1 MGPFHCWKITMAWGS
16 MLENPSGHLQLEID
30 KKDELWFPS
39 WCSKW
44 LLKWLQGCKS
54 NFKKEFEDTVFIEFL
69 FFGWTGCFSFSWI
82 SSPFPTH
89 DVWLLFQVSSL
100 FVAFRSW
107 SHGFKAL
114 YNLGPAK
121 TLEKPCGSSR
131 LIKGPYPK
139 NSDDH
144 FPLGVFGKHPIY
156 SNLPSRTF
164 KAWRIHQTTT
174 ICLKLIIIHQ
184 TRYQLGR
191 KEAAFAWGFRWLI
204 LRESCHQ
211 SKRCWKPQAHPFSVN
226 VSAIR
231 VFFSV
236 ASFKESTWSCGA
248 QTLDERKKDALD
260 VQRLMNKH
268 GNDWNTIWKLVDG
281 ILPCYIVWESDGKL
295 NTMNLHCCIFKEKS
309 WEIRFSIFSLLAG
322 SFRSLWNGV
331 SLGGSAK
338 MASLRSTWTMRLL
351 ICVKF
356 SVETI

>member
-1 MGPFHCWKITMAWGS
+1 M
-16 MLENPSGHLQLEID
+16 
-30 KKDELWFPS
+30 
-39 WCSKW
+39 
-44 LLKWLQGCKS
+44 
-54 NFKKEFEDTVFIEFL
+54 
-69 FFGWTGCFSFSWI
+69 
-82 SSPFPTH
+82 
-89 DVWLLFQVSSL
+89 
-100 FVAFRSW
+100 
-107 SHGFKAL
+107 
-114 YNLGPAK
+114 
-121 TLEKPCGSSR
+121 
-131 LIKGPYPK
+131 
-139 NSDDH
+139 
-144 FPLGVFGKHPIY
+144 
-156 SNLPSRTF
+156 
-164 KAWRIHQTTT
+164 
-174 ICLKLIIIHQ
+174 IHQ

-191 KEAAFAWGFRWLI
+191 KEVAFPWGGVRVTHFERVVSSIKEMLETTSPSFFGECLSNPCL
-204 LRESCHQ
+204 LR
-211 SKRCWKPQAHPFSVN
+211 
-226 VSAIR
+226 
-231 VFFSV
+231 V

-248 QTLDERKKDALD
+248 TFRKKDALD